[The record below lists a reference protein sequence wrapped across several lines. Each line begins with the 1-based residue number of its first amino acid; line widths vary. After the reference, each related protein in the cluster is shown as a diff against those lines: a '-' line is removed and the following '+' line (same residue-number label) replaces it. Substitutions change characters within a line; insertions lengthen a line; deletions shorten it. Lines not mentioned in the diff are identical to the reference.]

1 MPKVKRKKENTG
13 LPGRWRFRYGA
24 YYYRVPLGLEHKWD
38 NKDDF
43 RLGSTLSEA
52 HRVFAERIG
61 VFENATTMSK
71 LFDRYEFTVVPDKAA
86 PTQKSNRI
94 SLRRLRTVF
103 GDNDLRLIRADHCL
117 QYREAITKSSGATSA
132 NRDLEVLSHAFSMA
146 ILWGLLPNSDH
157 PMRGL
162 RMKNPKKK
170 RQRYV
175 TDEELDLALTVAS
188 PFLLAYIELKGLTG
202 LRKGD
207 ILRIQL
213 SDIKSDG
220 IHVTPHKTADSTGRK
235 KTIPRTP
242 DIEQAITAIMALRGK
257 VSGLYLFCTR
267 AGAPYIDADGVTSG
281 FDSVWQRFMKKV
293 VGLGVP
299 RFTEHDL
306 RAKVASD
313 ANKVHAQA
321 LLDHSTSVMTE
332 TYRRKAEVVQP
343 AAGFGRAKKTD
354 SVGE

>member
-1 MPKVKRKKENTG
+1 MPKVKRNKENNG
-13 LPGRWRFRYGA
+13 LPGRWRFRFGA
-24 YYYRVPLGLEHKWD
+24 FYYRVPPGLEHKWD
-38 NKDDF
+38 NKKDF
-43 RLGSTLSEA
+43 RLGATMSEA

-61 VFENATTMSK
+61 DFENIVTMGK
-71 LFDRYEFTVVPDKAA
+71 LFDRYQFTVVPSKAA
-86 PTQKSNRI
+86 PTQKSNLI

-162 RMKNPKKK
+162 RMKNPRKK

-175 TDEELDLALTVAS
+175 TDDELELAQTVAS
-188 PFLLAYIELKGLTG
+188 PFLLAYIEFKGLTG

-213 SDIKSDG
+213 SDIKPDG

-242 DIEQAITAIMALRGK
+242 DIEQAIAAIMALRGK

-281 FDSVWQRFMKKV
+281 FDSVWQRFMAKV
-293 VGLGVP
+293 VALGIE

-313 ANKVHAQA
+313 TDAGHAQA
-321 LLDHSTSVMTE
+321 LLDHSTGKMTND
-332 TYRRKAEVVQP
+332 YRRKAEVVQP
-343 AAGFGRAKKTD
+343 ATGFGRAKKP
-354 SVGE
+354 SFVGE